1 MLRTQVRHLHAS
13 ARRSNFAK
21 MSIVGRIGSD
31 FTEYTSSNNNRYL
44 KYSVASQPRR
54 DGPTNWFNVT
64 VFNEHQINF
73 LTQYV
78 RKGYVLRFAF
88 RAMLRHT
95 PLLTR
100 HKPQRLGLRRS
111 RRCQLQLRERGRF
124 QGHLLESCAEY
135 VYHFFFFFLFFSV
148 FPTYTRRLHTNMPAA
163 EEVNLLKNGK
173 SEESA
178 EESA

>member
-54 DGPTNWFNVT
+54 DGPTNWFNIT

-78 RKGYVLRFAF
+78 RKGALVYVEAD
-88 RAMLRHT
+88 AANY
-95 PLLTR
+95 
-100 HKPQRLGLRRS
+100 S
-111 RRCQLQLRERGRF
+111 YEREDGSKGTSLSLV
-124 QGHLLESCAEY
+124 QK
-135 VYHFFFFFLFFSV
+135 
-148 FPTYTRRLHTNMPAA
+148 
-163 EEVNLLKNGK
+163 EVNLLKNGK
-173 SEESA
+173 SEEST
-178 EESA
+178 EEST